1 MNLMNYKHNVI
12 LVIDDNVNNIKVVVD
27 SLTAHG
33 FEIAIAKNGTIG
45 IKRAEMLQPA
55 LILSDV
61 MMPGIDG
68 FETCRRLKANRITK
82 DIPVIFM
89 TVLDRVED
97 KLKGFEAGGVDY
109 ISKPLQEQE
118 VLARVKTHLELRN
131 LYRQLSTQ
139 NKELQQEIQE
149 RKQAESEA
157 KVANRLK
164 SEFVANMSHE
174 IRTPMNAI
182 IGFTQLVLNT
192 SLTAEQRDYIDTI
205 ETSSNALLNIINDI
219 LDFSNM
225 ETNKLEVE
233 YVSFSLGEI
242 LKKLSI
248 LFKAKI
254 AEKGLI
260 LRIINK
266 GTSRR
271 IIGDPI
277 RLEQVLINL
286 IGNAVKF
293 TQTGTITININPID
307 QLEEKIS
314 LQFSIEDTGIGIC
327 EETIPSLFDSFSQAD
342 GSTTRRFGGT
352 GLGLAICQRIINIM
366 DGKIWLKSQLDKGTV
381 VNFVLTFDFDFNQK
395 ANESNVLNT
404 SVAIANKT
412 KILLVED
419 NLINQK
425 LVKLILTKKGFLVY
439 VADNGIEAIEMI
451 ENNDFDVVFMDIQ
464 MPEMS
469 GNETTRLIRK
479 NPKYADLPIIA
490 MTAHAMANDK
500 EKSLAVGMNDYITK
514 PIDTK
519 QLFNT
524 LNKWI

>member
-1 MNLMNYKHNVI
+1 
-12 LVIDDNVNNIKVVVD
+12 
-27 SLTAHG
+27 
-33 FEIAIAKNGTIG
+33 
-45 IKRAEMLQPA
+45 
-55 LILSDV
+55 
-61 MMPGIDG
+61 
-68 FETCRRLKANRITK
+68 
-82 DIPVIFM
+82 
-89 TVLDRVED
+89 
-97 KLKGFEAGGVDY
+97 
-109 ISKPLQEQE
+109 
-118 VLARVKTHLELRN
+118 
-131 LYRQLSTQ
+131 
-139 NKELQQEIQE
+139 
-149 RKQAESEA
+149 
-157 KVANRLK
+157 
-164 SEFVANMSHE
+164 
-174 IRTPMNAI
+174 MNAI
-182 IGFTQLVLNT
+182 VGFTQLVLST

-225 ETNKLEVE
+225 EANKLEVE

-254 AEKGLI
+254 AEKGLT

-342 GSTTRRFGGT
+342 GSTTRKFGGT

-366 DGKIWLKSQLDKGTV
+366 DGKIWLESQPNKGTV
-381 VNFVLTFDFDFNQK
+381 VNFILTFNFDFNQEI
-395 ANESNVLNT
+395 NEPNILST
-404 SVAIANKT
+404 SIAIANKT

-451 ENNDFDVVFMDIQ
+451 ESNDFDVVFMDIQ

-524 LNKWI
+524 LNKWIK